1 MARLDY
7 EDITVGSDSEL
18 LEYQI
23 TKGGVP
29 ISVAGATVTC
39 KWVNRDTGV
48 TVVDDAVGII
58 VDAAAG
64 VVGYRVVP
72 ANVVVAEPIIAQFT
86 IVFPSGDRH
95 RSLDIHFAIIR
106 AI

>member
-7 EDITVGSDSEL
+7 PDIKVGSHSEV
-18 LEYQI
+18 LEYQV
-23 TKGGVP
+23 TDDGEP

-39 KWVNRDTGV
+39 KWVHRDTGATIV
-48 TVVDDAVGII
+48 AAAAGVI

-64 VVGYRVVP
+64 TVGYELEAADVTTAQPV
-72 ANVVVAEPIIAQFT
+72 IAQFT
-86 IVFPSGDRH
+86 IVYPSTEQH
-95 RSLDIHFAIIR
+95 VSPDINFTITR